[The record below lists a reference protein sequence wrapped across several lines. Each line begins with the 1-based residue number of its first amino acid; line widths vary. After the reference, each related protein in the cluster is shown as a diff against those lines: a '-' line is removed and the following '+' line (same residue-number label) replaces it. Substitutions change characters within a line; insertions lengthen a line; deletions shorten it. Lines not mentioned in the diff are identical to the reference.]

1 MKRDRIII
9 KGDRVSVTGS
19 DVWMSAAEIADLF
32 NVTAASVNHAIRGI
46 LKSDVLNDYEVC
58 RSVRIN
64 GRVTLDVYNMELI
77 VPLAYRFDTYFT
89 SLFRKCWCGGQR
101 NRQKSGNRLSCIW
114 GAVLSVEPGIR
125 KADNPKKLSAFLFI
139 VSPCGS
145 SPPAAVRCHALCRG
159 FFRRRR

>member
-89 SLFRKCWCGGQR
+89 SLFRKWLGR
-101 NRQKSGNRLSCIW
+101 RTTEPAKERQPVILH
-114 GAVLSVEPGIR
+114 L
-125 KADNPKKLSAFLFI
+125 
-139 VSPCGS
+139 GS
-145 SPPAAVRCHALCRG
+145 SFIC
-159 FFRRRR
+159 